1 MKSNQNK
8 NNNNKNKLFNYAR
21 YSGIAFQMMIVI
33 IAGVWG
39 GVELDKLLNT
49 EFPVLTIVLSLLSVG
64 VAIYIAIKDLI
75 K

>member
-1 MKSNQNK
+1 MKSNRDK

-33 IAGVWG
+33 VAGVWG
-39 GVELDKLLNT
+39 GVELDKLLNI
-49 EFPVLTIVLSLLSVG
+49 EFPVVTIVLSLLSVG
-64 VAIYIAIKDLI
+64 IAIYIAIKDLI

>member
-1 MKSNQNK
+1 MKDNQNK
-8 NNNNKNKLFNYAR
+8 EKKTKLYNYAR

-33 IAGVWG
+33 VAGVWG
-39 GVELDKLLNT
+39 GVELDNLLNI
-49 EFPVLTIVLSLLSVG
+49 EFPVITIVLSLLSVG